1 MNSKKKNLLLN
12 KALAEK
18 GKFADLIN
26 GAVFNGEKVFSEEAL
41 EECNINVSYSFGKGK
56 NRVECSYDVIYK
68 ATVYGEVMYIAVINL
83 LENDP
88 LINEKVQMLE
98 QLAYLQQ
105 KCQYSTEDNS
115 DEKLQLIPI
124 RTLVMNYDDE
134 KVVNNSTK

>member
-12 KALAEK
+12 KAMAEK

-98 QLAYLQQ
+98 QLTYLQQ
-105 KCQYSTEDNS
+105 KCQHSMEESRNQ
-115 DEKLQLIPI
+115 KLQLIPI
-124 RTLVMNYDDE
+124 RTLVMNYGED
-134 KVVNNSTK
+134 NMASSS

>member
-12 KALAEK
+12 KAMAEK

-26 GAVFNGEKVFSEEAL
+26 GAVFNGEQVFSEDAL
-41 EECNINVSYSFGKGK
+41 EECDINVSYSFGKGK

-98 QLAYLQQ
+98 QLTYLQQ
-105 KCQYSTEDNS
+105 KCQHSMEESRDQ
-115 DEKLQLIPI
+115 KLQLIPI
-124 RTLVMNYDDE
+124 RTLVMNYGED
-134 KVVNNSTK
+134 NMAGSS

>member
-12 KALAEK
+12 KAMAEK

-26 GAVFNGEKVFSEEAL
+26 GAVFNGEQVFSEDAL

-98 QLAYLQQ
+98 QLTYLQQ
-105 KCQYSTEDNS
+105 KCQHSMEESKDQ
-115 DEKLQLIPI
+115 KLQLIPI
-124 RTLVMNYDDE
+124 RTLVMNYGED
-134 KVVNNSTK
+134 NMASSS

>member
-12 KALAEK
+12 KAMAEK

-26 GAVFNGEKVFSEEAL
+26 GAVFNGEQVFSEDAL
-41 EECNINVSYSFGKGK
+41 EECDINVSYSFGKGK

-98 QLAYLQQ
+98 QLTYLQQ
-105 KCQYSTEDNS
+105 KCQHSMEESRDQ
-115 DEKLQLIPI
+115 KLQLIPI
-124 RTLVMNYDDE
+124 RTLVMNYGED
-134 KVVNNSTK
+134 NMASSS

>member
-12 KALAEK
+12 KAMAEK

-26 GAVFNGEKVFSEEAL
+26 GAVFNGEQVFSEDAL

-98 QLAYLQQ
+98 QLTYLQQ
-105 KCQYSTEDNS
+105 KCQHSMEESRDQ
-115 DEKLQLIPI
+115 KLQLIPI
-124 RTLVMNYDDE
+124 RTLVMNYGED
-134 KVVNNSTK
+134 NMASSS